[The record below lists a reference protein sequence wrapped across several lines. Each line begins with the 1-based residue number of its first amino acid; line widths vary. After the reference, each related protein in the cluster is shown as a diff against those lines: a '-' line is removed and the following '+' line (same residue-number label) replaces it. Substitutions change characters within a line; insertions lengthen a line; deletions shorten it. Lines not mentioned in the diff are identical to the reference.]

1 MGENIMEIQIL
12 EPTRTNNSNM
22 TQKEFE
28 NYFVNPNTPTSKMFN
43 WNYGGFDDNK
53 CKSKNK
59 CPIFKDRIDYKSFT
73 VIVEKDL
80 QTSAEYWCEFFHGGG
95 SVSKTMELDNTK
107 NGKVYVAIRSDYQAW

>member
-1 MGENIMEIQIL
+1 MQIQIL
-12 EPTRTNNSNM
+12 EPTKTNNSNM

-59 CPIFKDRIDYKSFT
+59 CPIFKDFIDWKSVT
-73 VIVEKDL
+73 VICDENLENEV
-80 QTSAEYWCEFFHGGG
+80 SYWLAYVHGGG
-95 SVSKTMELDNTK
+95 NISKVIQLPNKKIAM
-107 NGKVYVAIRSDYQAW
+107 RSDYQCW